1 MVIGRDRGDG
11 HAGGNPTTS
20 RSGSGS
26 TGQVPRYEIRVEGQL
41 DSLWSEWFDGLT
53 LSHGDDGNTMLVGPV
68 ADQAALHGLLAQVR
82 DLGLPLLS
90 VNRLGGDG

>member
-1 MVIGRDRGDG
+1 M
-11 HAGGNPTTS
+11 TS
-20 RSGSGS
+20 RGGSGG
-26 TGQVPRYEIRVEGQL
+26 TGHVPRYEIRVEGHL
-41 DSLWSEWFDGLT
+41 DSLWSEWFDGLA
-53 LSHGDDGNTMLVGPV
+53 LSHRDDGTTLLVGPV